1 MTYTPGLTPEP
12 GKRPRRLSANP
23 AHARKPRTQT
33 GLKADHKRNLK
44 AGLSESQARPAASTA
59 APSVVESP
67 RMHRFSVAVIGDD
80 GAVRHF
86 DHMAPRELFLEDICA
101 SFGRGTLIATEAGQ
115 VAIEDLQPGD
125 RIRTRDDGLQTL
137 RWISRCTLPLSD
149 GEDPAEEVALRIK
162 ADALGELRPIQDLVV
177 SARFRLLT
185 NHPSCAALFGSPE
198 TLAPAV
204 DLLDGE
210 SILPMRPAPDME
222 FFNLMF
228 DSHQIIEANG
238 LETESYHPGN
248 FGVAVMS
255 LEMQSHLRRLFPH
268 LDGDLN
274 GFGRTARPILK
285 GFEAEA
291 LQLY

>member
-12 GKRPRRLSANP
+12 GKRRRLSANP
-23 AHARKPRTQT
+23 AHARTKTPAKPVPKTVP
-33 GLKADHKRNLK
+33 GAAPAELKESHLRRLRAESG
-44 AGLSESQARPAASTA
+44 AGRA
-59 APSVVESP
+59 APSP
-67 RMHRFSVAVIGDD
+67 LHRYSVAVLGDD
-80 GAVRHF
+80 GSVAEF
-86 DHMAPRELFLEDICA
+86 DHLAPRELFLEDICA
-101 SFGRGTLIATEAGQ
+101 CFGRGTLIATESGQ
-115 VAIEDLQPGD
+115 MAIEDLQPGD

-137 RWISRCTLPLSD
+137 RWISRCTLPPPE
-149 GEDPAEEVALRIK
+149 GEEPAEEVAIRIK
-162 ADALGELRPIQDLVV
+162 ADALGELRPLQDLVV

-210 SILPMRPAPDME
+210 SILPMRPAPEME

-268 LDGDLN
+268 LKGDLN